1 MVVKY
6 YKSPDLKY
14 ASRKRYQTFNFEAF
28 AQEEQK
34 AILLGDGANTTVKT
48 SVANIC
54 DYVTIDNTR
63 WFVLYPT
70 YMNGGQVMLYL
81 QRDVFGENGVLD
93 CFGKIERGY
102 TETFL
107 RNRKELS
114 LNQILKKRTPLKPN
128 TNKYG
133 NYTVNNHI
141 DELWGVLYLT
151 KPTGLDPTTGQPYQD
166 TVNITIPAF
175 SPPVSNY
182 AFIENNTT
190 KAYKV
195 SPYVFLSFDIKYAA
209 SIFNP
214 LNEKCFSI
222 DISFYQNGKFGL
234 SFREIPKT
242 DNVALRFT
250 TITTAGFRTDFND
263 YSSLKNAIRDIGNK
277 VANYIIRNQNTTGFG
292 YIFPQYPEVTD
303 TEYGKYNGVTIKK
316 DDKFYEYSVEKVTT
330 RVPGSVPTDN
340 MVICNIIKNGLNGSS
355 SDNSIVYSSLD
366 SANDGYGIF
375 RQSVCDVF
383 NNVYTYKVLP
393 NEQTGTLTI
402 DVSKQLIDEPYYVLV
417 FPLYNVN
424 ISGSKDYSIDR
435 NNAFMI
441 FNTVIQYLSG
451 ENPYLVDAQVYPY
464 CPNLIEVSSEVKG
477 YPFFSINSTSFITV
491 SEVQLLPYSDIKK
504 EYIERQYSIV
514 SPEQSGNFVF
524 NFYDYKN
531 KINDT
536 NGLNYEMLEVDIKTS
551 LKPFSIIASAV
562 INPDTDALN
571 GITYDSDVRG
581 CQPSSNGFECSLS
594 SNAFQQYKRQNSN
607 YQQIFALQKE
617 ELQKQ
622 HQVERVNEKTSG
634 IVNTLSASMMGAIG
648 GASLGSGPISK
659 AIGGAT
665 GGLAAGTIVGSAMD
679 KQYRENEKLRAYEES
694 LQQQRFDLEIGTIK
708 NLPNSVN
715 RISSFNEIIL
725 KDFYFCIETYEC
737 SELEKKIVDNF
748 IKKYSYGIGVF
759 DLYSNYSEPGWFI
772 RGTLITS
779 NFDVNLHNIA
789 ETELKG
795 GIYLYD

>member
-1 MVVKY
+1 MIVRY
-6 YKSPDLKY
+6 YKSQDLKY
-14 ASRKRYQTFNFEAF
+14 TSRKRYQSFNFEPF
-28 AQEEQK
+28 AQEEQRTV
-34 AILLGDGANTTVKT
+34 LLGDGANTTVKT

-54 DYVTIDNTR
+54 DYVTIDDTR
-63 WFVLYPT
+63 WFVLYHT
-70 YMNGGQVMLYL
+70 YMNGGQVTLYL
-81 QRDVFGENGVLD
+81 QRDVFGENGILS

-114 LNQILKKRTPLKPN
+114 LNQILKKRTALKPN
-128 TNKYG
+128 TNIYG
-133 NYTVNNHI
+133 NYTVNNHEN
-141 DELWGVLYLT
+141 ELWGVLYLV
-151 KPTGLDPTTGQPYQD
+151 KPTELDPSTGQPYPE
-166 TVNITIPAF
+166 TVNINIPAF
-175 SPPVSNY
+175 APNVVDY
-182 AFIENNTT
+182 TFIENGTT
-190 KAYKV
+190 TLYNYDYEGSISFNLRIEGLNKYYRIEIYFSLGGTYTYKK
-195 SPYVFLSFDIKYAA
+195 SEITY
-209 SIFNP
+209 
-214 LNEKCFSI
+214 NEGYSI
-222 DISFYQNGKFGL
+222 DVVLYNGDTLITTVTGNGL
-234 SFREIPKT
+234 SDAAIAEVVEGLVSKIANSFIANSKTPNTVFGIPNTPEIT
-242 DNVALRFT
+242 D
-250 TITTAGFRTDFND
+250 IEG
-263 YSSLKNAIRDIGNK
+263 S
-277 VANYIIRNQNTTGFG
+277 
-292 YIFPQYPEVTD
+292 
-303 TEYGKYNGVTIKK
+303 KYDGVVIKK
-316 DDKFYEYSVEKVTT
+316 DDKYYSYSATNKTGFDDAKV
-330 RVPGSVPTDN
+330 GSDDELKKYIRKSIHQKSLVAGGKILTIYANYYSQKINSATSVIKLDFNYITYRILTPTEIGD
-340 MVICNIIKNGLNGSS
+340 
-355 SDNSIVYSSLD
+355 
-366 SANDGYGIF
+366 
-375 RQSVCDVF
+375 
-383 NNVYTYKVLP
+383 
-393 NEQTGTLTI
+393 LTI
-402 DVSKQLIDEPYYVLV
+402 DVSQQLVDEPYSILV

-424 ISGSKDYSIDR
+424 ISLGQTTYSIDKTI
-435 NNAFMI
+435 AFTI

-451 ENPYLVDAQVYPY
+451 ENSYLVDAQVYPY
-464 CPNLIEVSSEVKG
+464 CPDLIKVSSEIKG
-477 YPFFSINSTSFITV
+477 YPFFTINSTSFTTV

-536 NGLNYEMLEVDIKTS
+536 NGLNYEMLRVDIKTS

-562 INPDTDALN
+562 IRPDIDALN

-659 AIGGAT
+659 AIGGVA
-665 GGLAAGTIVGSAMD
+665 GGLAAGTIVGSAMN

-694 LQQQRFDLEIGTIK
+694 LQQQKFDLEIGTIK

-725 KDFYFCIETYEC
+725 KNFYFCIETYEC
-737 SELEKKIVDNF
+737 SELEKVIVNNF
-748 IKKYSYGIGVF
+748 IEKYSYGIGVF
-759 DLYSNYSEPGWFI
+759 DFYSNYSKPGWFI